1 MKIDWFTLDYA
12 IFNQLTPIFDENFS
26 FFAEKNFQKNFAISG
41 VKILTFFKPTKDLKR
56 KVKIGVGSCVH
67 FSFHHISFDL
77 A

>member
-1 MKIDWFTLDYA
+1 MKT
-12 IFNQLTPIFDENFS
+12 FS

-41 VKILTFFKPTKDLKR
+41 VKILTFFKPTKGLKK

-67 FSFHHISFDL
+67 FSFHHFSFDL